1 MIYSYSVYLLEK
13 QCALQKDI
21 LALIYVEV
29 SVDVFACLT
38 CCDFSKRFSPVM
50 NLYMLFLLDQKS
62 MN

>member
-38 CCDFSKRFSPVM
+38 CCDFSK
-50 NLYMLFLLDQKS
+50 KI
-62 MN
+62 